1 MDSAIFG
8 QIRQMPVIDSHEHL
22 LHERDMRT
30 KETDVVDFMTPY
42 VCDVLMSCGM
52 SEEEW
57 KQVNDKS
64 VPFQKRYSVLERY
77 LPHIRFTTYYK
88 SMMRGLS
95 LCYGMKDLS
104 LGECERVNDV
114 LKAGVDTEP
123 LFVRHNIRKALTFV
137 GYAGVDYFSDSRVMI
152 PVPTVSYITPKCEEE
167 LKLLEESVGF
177 SVNDLTSLE
186 RAIRSLFDLYRRCG
200 LKNIKIGSAYN
211 RTLDYALPDTDK
223 AERQLRSVVRGE
235 FSAGF
240 LYGQNNMNI
249 PLDGLK
255 DLDNFVVWKCAELA
269 AEQGMNV
276 IFHTGLHAWNRNDP
290 QACHANYLQN
300 FIRSHADQKIVLL
313 HAGYPYTDDAL
324 LLCRY
329 YPNVYLDLAWLHIL
343 DRREAVRTVERAIE
357 LLPVN
362 KIVGFGGDVCTPVNT
377 VGNLSVSLENLAH
390 AFAGLVRCGDM
401 TESEAV
407 ETCRRWLYDNPKEI
421 YGVNA

>member
-1 MDSAIFG
+1 
-8 QIRQMPVIDSHEHL
+8 
-22 LHERDMRT
+22 MR
-30 KETDVVDFMTPY
+30 
-42 VCDVLMSCGM
+42 
-52 SEEEW
+52 
-57 KQVNDKS
+57 
-64 VPFQKRYSVLERY
+64 
-77 LPHIRFTTYYK
+77 
-88 SMMRGLS
+88 
-95 LCYGMKDLS
+95 
-104 LGECERVNDV
+104 
-114 LKAGVDTEP
+114 
-123 LFVRHNIRKALTFV
+123 
-137 GYAGVDYFSDSRVMI
+137 GVDYFSDSRVMI

-255 DLDNFVVWKCAELA
+255 DLDNFVVWKCVELA
-269 AEQGMNV
+269 ADQGMNV